1 VLSSIKEEFFMYS
14 ISTAIKKLLMVAPG
28 IALATLG
35 ISGSAE
41 AATAYLSNSN
51 QQIGTVDTATGVFTP
66 VVSNTPTF
74 TDIALSSKNQ
84 LFGNTFSQLYS
95 VNTTTKTTSLIGNL
109 GIDDLNALGFNN
121 NDVLYGASTNGKFYT
136 INTSTGAASVVANIP
151 GFTSGGDIVYNPSTN
166 TFLATSST
174 ALASGTGDDLF
185 SITPTGTATNIGKIG
200 YSDVYGLV
208 FNDGTLFGYTAN
220 NEQLIINSTTGAGT
234 LDRLVTGDS
243 GQTFGAA
250 NTPVPEPI
258 TMLGSGTALIIG
270 GLLKRK
276 FRSKE
281 HRNPV

>member
-1 VLSSIKEEFFMYS
+1 MYS

-35 ISGSAE
+35 ISGSAQ
-41 AATAYLSNSN
+41 AATAYLSNDV
-51 QQIGTVDTATGVFTP
+51 QQIGTVDTVTGVFNP
-66 VVSNTPTF
+66 VVSNTPYF

-84 LFGNTFSQLYS
+84 LFGNTLDELYS
-95 VNTTTKTTSLIGNL
+95 VNTTTKTTSKIGNL
-109 GIDDLNALGFNN
+109 GISDLNALGFNN
-121 NDVLYGASTNGKFYT
+121 NDVLYGASTSGNFYT

-151 GFTSGGDIVYNPSTN
+151 GFISSGDIVYNASTN
-166 TFLATSST
+166 TFLATSFNLTDPS
-174 ALASGTGDDLF
+174 TGDDLF

-200 YSDVYGLV
+200 FSDVYGLV

-220 NEQLIINSTTGAGT
+220 NEQLIINPTTGAGT

-243 GQTFGAA
+243 GQILGAA

-270 GLLKRK
+270 GMLKRK